1 MVPIS
6 VWKFYSKGRN
16 ILQAL
21 HRDFTLEDLRSV
33 PKRVLVT
40 ARPSSGPSFPS
51 GGASQMT
58 TATPAPTPFAPIVEA
73 EGEAPAFAPGE
84 RVRISMRFPV
94 GHYRVPHYIR
104 GRPAVIETIIAPP
117 AVNNEEE
124 GFGRNAG
131 SKRHYYRIA
140 IPLSEIWAGYAGSP
154 KDGLRIEVFET
165 WLERI

>member
-1 MVPIS
+1 M
-6 VWKFYSKGRN
+6 
-16 ILQAL
+16 
-21 HRDFTLEDLRSV
+21 H
-33 PKRVLVT
+33 
-40 ARPSSGPSFPS
+40 
-51 GGASQMT
+51 
-58 TATPAPTPFAPIVEA
+58 
-73 EGEAPAFAPGE
+73 
-84 RVRISMRFPV
+84 FPV

-104 GRPAVIETIIAPP
+104 GKPAVIETIIAPP